1 MAEINLQ
8 EDLNAVND
16 NITKLVDEL
25 NKVNAARE
33 NLIQQVQNLNGVAMY
48 LRGKLPPSE
57 ESKAPDM
64 VPPSEDMIEEAV
76 KDSLDRTTEYPDEH
90 NK

>member
-1 MAEINLQ
+1 MDVNIQ
-8 EDLNAVND
+8 DDLNAVND

-48 LRGKLPPSE
+48 LRGKLPPREDSPEVPTMVPEPEGTSE
-57 ESKAPDM
+57 EGDA
-64 VPPSEDMIEEAV
+64 
-76 KDSLDRTTEYPDEH
+76 DSLERTTEYPDAT
-90 NK
+90 

>member
-1 MAEINLQ
+1 MDVNVK

-25 NKVNAARE
+25 NKVNSARE

-48 LRGKLPPSE
+48 LRGK
-57 ESKAPDM
+57 ESPETGPLSPGEGDTDDK
-64 VPPSEDMIEEAV
+64 E
-76 KDSLDRTTEYPDEH
+76 T
-90 NK
+90 

>member
-1 MAEINLQ
+1 MDVNVK

-25 NKVNAARE
+25 NKVNSARE

-48 LRGKLPPSE
+48 LRGKLPPEEEGASSEILGSSPDSE
-57 ESKAPDM
+57 E
-64 VPPSEDMIEEAV
+64 EENEF
-76 KDSLDRTTEYPDEH
+76 DRTAEYPST
-90 NK
+90 

>member
-1 MAEINLQ
+1 MDVNIQ

-48 LRGKLPPSE
+48 LRGKISPEDEMSPPVMEPPSSSE
-57 ESKAPDM
+57 E
-64 VPPSEDMIEEAV
+64 EENEF
-76 KDSLDRTTEYPDEH
+76 DRTAEYPST
-90 NK
+90 

>member
-1 MAEINLQ
+1 MDVNVK

-25 NKVNAARE
+25 NKVNSASE

-48 LRGKLPPSE
+48 LRGKIQDANPD
-57 ESKAPDM
+57 APMKEAPTM
-64 VPPSEDMIEEAV
+64 VEGTDDLE
-76 KDSLDRTTEYPDEH
+76 RTTEYPEDSTT
-90 NK
+90 

>member
-48 LRGKLPPSE
+48 LRGKIQEENPDAPPTE
-57 ESKAPDM
+57 APPM
-64 VPPSEDMIEEAV
+64 VEGSSDLE
-76 KDSLDRTTEYPDEH
+76 RTTGYPEDGT
-90 NK
+90 N